1 MENFSELVKGI
12 DIKSRQLSLKYE
24 KLQKQHVQLEEKLI
38 ETESKFQQLKTIIE
52 EQEKQIQILTIA
64 KSIPTGKDANLAK
77 KKINELLRELDN
89 CIDLLNNKTI

>member
-1 MENFSELVKGI
+1 MENFSELVKGL

-24 KLQKQHVQLEEKLI
+24 KLKKQHTQLEGKLSN
-38 ETESKFQQLKTIIE
+38 TENLLQELKKTIE

>member
-1 MENFSELVKGI
+1 MENFSDLVKGI

-24 KLQKQHVQLEEKLI
+24 KLKQQYVLTENKLL
-38 ETESKFQQLKTIIE
+38 ETEKVIEQLKETIE

-77 KKINELLRELDN
+77 KRINELLRELDN

>member
-1 MENFSELVKGI
+1 MENFSDLVKGI

-24 KLQKQHVQLEEKLI
+24 KLKQQYIRTENKLL
-38 ETESKFQQLKTIIE
+38 ETEKEIEQLRETIE
-52 EQEKQIQILTIA
+52 QQEKQIQILTIA

-77 KKINELLRELDN
+77 KRINELLRELDN